1 MSMWRR
7 GGNSVVAGVLA
18 LLLAGM
24 TTGCDSEDYLDH
36 QPPAGSGSLIVDNH
50 TADDLSIFVDG
61 NYTARV
67 SDSSDRILDMDPGL
81 YRVVLTG
88 EDDSDRSYRTEVDI
102 LEGQLT
108 ILEVWTSADPHGYDV
123 TVRFE

>member
-1 MSMWRR
+1 MSMRKLN
-7 GGNSVVAGVLA
+7 GNSVVAGVLA

-24 TTGCDSEDYLDH
+24 AAGCDEDFTDH

-61 NYTARV
+61 RYTDRV
-67 SDSSDRILDMDPGL
+67 GDYSDRILDMDPGF
-81 YRVVLTG
+81 YRLVLTG
-88 EDDSDRSYRTEVDI
+88 EDNSDRSYRTDVDI

-123 TVRFE
+123 TIRFD